1 MLSCSNIESNKKE
14 EKNYDDISLQ
24 LKWERLEDHSA
35 YNQNNQQ
42 YPNIKKSVISP
53 DNKYVLSGN
62 NMGNDVILWDAES
75 GESIWEKILEDK
87 TLCVGFSQNSKH
99 AITGNSDNSAKVWNV
114 KTGELIK
121 ALSLTSAPHNIVFSN
136 HSSLMAICCEDGSV
150 SVWKSKNY
158 QLAKIISK
166 SSFKSDSLSFID
178 DYKIKSVTFSPD
190 DRFLMIADN
199 LGNIHFWDVN
209 NFTYQ
214 QTTKAV
220 EEKVEETS
228 ISPNGKI
235 FAYTFKD
242 DQQNDGGVQ
251 SESLVLWC
259 LTNRKEIYR
268 HEFPSGLQSIL
279 FAPNNQF
286 LMAYGAEGKNLDK
299 PFSKFANTY
308 FFKLQYNEETMDSI
322 HMIKKSKSYLPE
334 SARFNTNGNLLITSH
349 NDGMLR
355 LWDVAYH

>member
-1 MLSCSNIESNKKE
+1 M
-14 EKNYDDISLQ
+14 
-24 LKWERLEDHSA
+24 
-35 YNQNNQQ
+35 
-42 YPNIKKSVISP
+42 
-53 DNKYVLSGN
+53 
-62 NMGNDVILWDAES
+62 
-75 GESIWEKILEDK
+75 
-87 TLCVGFSQNSKH
+87 
-99 AITGNSDNSAKVWNV
+99 
-114 KTGELIK
+114 
-121 ALSLTSAPHNIVFSN
+121 
-136 HSSLMAICCEDGSV
+136 
-150 SVWKSKNY
+150 
-158 QLAKIISK
+158 
-166 SSFKSDSLSFID
+166 
-178 DYKIKSVTFSPD
+178 
-190 DRFLMIADN
+190 
-199 LGNIHFWDVN
+199 GNIHFWDVTD
-209 NFTYQ
+209 FTHQ

-228 ISPNGKI
+228 ISPDGKI